1 MTTAA
6 RQSAESKAYN
16 TIDVRPLTLRIG
28 AEIHGVDLK
37 QPLPPATL
45 REIRDAF
52 VTWKV
57 VFFRGQHLDHAQH
70 VDFARQFGEPTIG
83 HPVFGHED
91 AFPEVYSVAKRRT
104 AIAPRDALPTTPWK
118 GWHTDIT
125 AAVNPPMASILRGV
139 TIPPYGGD
147 TWWTDLTAAYRG
159 LSAPM
164 QRFADT
170 LRGLHR
176 FAPTVGD
183 NNEYDAIVKR
193 RLMVTDHPLVTV
205 HAESGERVLFV
216 SPNFLKSIVGF
227 SPRESQKLL
236 ELLWEHAIRP
246 EYTVRFK
253 WETGDIAF
261 WDNRSTAHLAPV
273 DIFESDYDR
282 QLYRITLLGKP
293 LIGVDGLPS
302 KALEGTPILSCSEEL
317 AKS

>member
-1 MTTAA
+1 MVASQPLADTKTY
-6 RQSAESKAYN
+6 R
-16 TIDVRPLTLRIG
+16 TIEVRPLTLRIG
-28 AEIHGVDLK
+28 AEIHGIDLK

-45 REIRDAF
+45 KEVRDAF

-70 VDFARQFGEPTIG
+70 VAFARQFGEPTIG

-91 AFPEVYSVAKRRT
+91 AFPEVYSIAKRRT
-104 AIAPRDALPTTPWK
+104 ALANQDTAPATPWK

-159 LSAPM
+159 LSEPM
-164 QRFADT
+164 RRFAET
-170 LRGLHR
+170 LRGIHR
-176 FAPTVGD
+176 FAATGSEKS
-183 NNEYDAIVKR
+183 EYDAVIKR
-193 RLMVTDHPLVTV
+193 RLMVTEHPLVTV

-236 ELLWEHAIRP
+236 ELLWEHAVRP
-246 EYTVRFK
+246 EYTVRFR
-253 WETGDIAF
+253 WQAGDIAF

-273 DIFESDYDR
+273 DIFDSDFDR
-282 QLYRITLLGKP
+282 QLYRITLVGKP
-293 LIGVDGLPS
+293 MVGVDGKPS
-302 KALEGTPILSCSEEL
+302 TSLEGTPILSCAEEL
-317 AKS
+317 ARA